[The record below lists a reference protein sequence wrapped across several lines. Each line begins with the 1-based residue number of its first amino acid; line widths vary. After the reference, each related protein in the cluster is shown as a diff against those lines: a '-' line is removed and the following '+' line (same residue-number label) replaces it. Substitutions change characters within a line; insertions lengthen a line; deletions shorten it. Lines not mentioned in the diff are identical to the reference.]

1 MLRFVSRYIARA
13 CVIALAAVTVSLGS
27 GVLFATPA
35 SAQHK
40 MNEND
45 MELPIDD
52 AKVVELGRE
61 KYAQRC
67 SFCHGGGGK
76 GGKGPCLTCGK
87 FPYSGNTN
95 SGIYAT
101 IAAGVTNR
109 SMGGTMGAFGTTM
122 SQEEIVAVIAYLRW
136 EEKRRIEAGEI
147 PDPYK
152 KSSEEPMVFPKSN

>member
-1 MLRFVSRYIARA
+1 MFPVFRERLSRLAA
-13 CVIALAAVTVSLGS
+13 PALGAIALAFACSLL
-27 GVLFATPA
+27 VAQPA
-35 SAQHK
+35 AAQHK
-40 MNEND
+40 MNETD
-45 MELPIDD
+45 MELPTGDPAVI
-52 AKVVELGRE
+52 ELGRE

-95 SGIYAT
+95 TNIYTT
-101 IAAGVTNR
+101 IAVGVTNR

-122 SQEEIVAVIAYLRW
+122 SGEEIIAVLTFMRS
-136 EEKRRIEAGEI
+136 EEKRRIASGEI

-152 KSSEEPMVFPKSN
+152 EE

>member
-1 MLRFVSRYIARA
+1 MLQVVSSSAMRLFAALFLGLTLGVGLYIAS
-13 CVIALAAVTVSLGS
+13 VSS
-27 GVLFATPA
+27 AH
-35 SAQHK
+35 AQHK
-40 MNEND
+40 MNESD

-52 AKVVELGRE
+52 PQVVELGRE

-76 GGKGPCLTCGK
+76 GGKGPCLTCGR

-95 SGIYAT
+95 TGVYTT
-101 IAAGVTNR
+101 IAVGITNR

-122 SQEEIVAVIAYLRW
+122 SAEEITAVLTFMRA
-136 EEKRRIEAGEI
+136 EERRRIAAGEI

-152 KSSEEPMVFPKSN
+152 QD

>member
-1 MLRFVSRYIARA
+1 MIGR
-13 CVIALAAVTVSLGS
+13 VSLLLTRLVAPGLLALGLS
-27 GVLFATPA
+27 MGLSWFLAPTAV
-35 SAQHK
+35 AQHK
-40 MNEND
+40 MNETD

-52 AKVVELGRE
+52 AKVVEFGRE

-76 GGKGPCLTCGK
+76 GGKGPCLTCGR

-95 SGIYAT
+95 TGIYTT
-101 IAAGVTNR
+101 IAVGVTNR

-122 SQEEIVAVIAYLRW
+122 SGEEITAVLTFLRS
-136 EEKRRIEAGEI
+136 EERRRIAEGEV

-152 KSSEEPMVFPKSN
+152 PE

>member
-1 MLRFVSRYIARA
+1 MFRVSRASLGRLLA
-13 CVIALAAVTVSLGS
+13 SALGAAALAC
-27 GVLFATPA
+27 GVFLAHPA
-35 SAQHK
+35 AAQHK

-45 MELPIDD
+45 MELPTGDQS
-52 AKVVELGRE
+52 VVDLGRE

-95 SGIYAT
+95 TNIYTT
-101 IAAGVTNR
+101 IAVGVTNR

-122 SQEEIVAVIAYLRW
+122 SAEEIVAVLTFMRA

-152 KSSEEPMVFPKSN
+152 EE

>member
-1 MLRFVSRYIARA
+1 MFRVSPLNLGRLVAP
-13 CVIALAAVTVSLGS
+13 ALGVVALGWGLLATQPAV
-27 GVLFATPA
+27 
-35 SAQHK
+35 AQHK
-40 MNEND
+40 MNQND
-45 MELPIDD
+45 MELPTSDQQ
-52 AKVVELGRE
+52 VVDLGRE

-95 SGIYAT
+95 TNIYTT
-101 IAAGVTNR
+101 IAVGVTNR

-122 SQEEIVAVIAYLRW
+122 SAEEIVAVLTFMRV

-152 KSSEEPMVFPKSN
+152 EE

>member
-1 MLRFVSRYIARA
+1 MSRVSRLDLGRLLAPTLGVVA
-13 CVIALAAVTVSLGS
+13 LGWVLLLAA
-27 GVLFATPA
+27 PA
-35 SAQHK
+35 AAQHK

-45 MELPIDD
+45 MELPTSD
-52 AKVVELGRE
+52 AQVVDLGRE

-95 SGIYAT
+95 TNIYTT
-101 IAAGVTNR
+101 IAVGVTNR

-122 SQEEIVAVIAYLRW
+122 SAEEIVAVLTFMRV
-136 EEKRRIEAGEI
+136 EEKRRIAEGEI

-152 KSSEEPMVFPKSN
+152 QE

>member
-1 MLRFVSRYIARA
+1 MFRVSRATLGKLLA
-13 CVIALAAVTVSLGS
+13 PALGAVALACG
-27 GVLFATPA
+27 LFLAQPAT
-35 SAQHK
+35 AQHK

-45 MELPIDD
+45 MELPTSDP
-52 AKVVELGRE
+52 KVVDLGRE

-95 SGIYAT
+95 TNVYTT
-101 IAAGVTNR
+101 IAVGVTNR

-122 SQEEIVAVIAYLRW
+122 SAEEIVAVLTFMRA

-152 KSSEEPMVFPKSN
+152 EE

>member
-1 MLRFVSRYIARA
+1 MLHVVSDRLSRVFA
-13 CVIALAAVTVSLGS
+13 VVALALTLAVGLTVMSM
-27 GVLFATPA
+27 PA
-35 SAQHK
+35 QAQHK
-40 MNEND
+40 MNDTD

-52 AKVVELGRE
+52 AKVVEFGKE

-76 GGKGPCLTCGK
+76 GGKGPCLTCGR

-95 SGIYAT
+95 TGIYTT
-101 IAAGVTNR
+101 IAVGITNR

-122 SQEEIVAVIAYLRW
+122 SAEEITAVLTFMRS
-136 EEKRRIEAGEI
+136 EERRRIAAGEI

-152 KSSEEPMVFPKSN
+152 QD

>member
-1 MLRFVSRYIARA
+1 MIGRITSHLTRVVAP
-13 CVIALAAVTVSLGS
+13 ALLALGLS
-27 GVLFATPA
+27 IGLGWFLASPA
-35 SAQHK
+35 QAQHK

-45 MELPIDD
+45 MELPVDD
-52 AKVVELGRE
+52 PQVVELGRE

-76 GGKGPCLTCGK
+76 GGKGPCLTCGR

-95 SGIYAT
+95 TGIYTT
-101 IAAGVTNR
+101 IAVGVTNR

-122 SQEEIVAVIAYLRW
+122 SGEEIAAVLTFMRA
-136 EEKRRIEAGEI
+136 EERRRIAEGEI

-152 KSSEEPMVFPKSN
+152 QE

>member
-1 MLRFVSRYIARA
+1 MTGRMRSLLTRIVAPGLVVLGLGAGLSMLL
-13 CVIALAAVTVSLGS
+13 ALPAV
-27 GVLFATPA
+27 
-35 SAQHK
+35 AQHK
-40 MNEND
+40 MNESD

-52 AKVVELGRE
+52 PAVVELGRE

-95 SGIYAT
+95 TAIYTT
-101 IAAGVTNR
+101 IAVGVTNR

-122 SQEEIVAVIAYLRW
+122 SAEEIMAVLTFLRS
-136 EEKRRIEAGEI
+136 EERRRIASGEI
-147 PDPYK
+147 DDPYK
-152 KSSEEPMVFPKSN
+152 QQ

>member
-1 MLRFVSRYIARA
+1 MWSAMNSIVGKLIAPIVFA
-13 CVIALAAVTVSLGS
+13 VSLT
-27 GVLFATPA
+27 LAFAQPA

-45 MELPIDD
+45 MELPTSDE
-52 AKVVELGRE
+52 KVIALGKD

-76 GGKGPCLTCGK
+76 GGKGPCLACGR

-95 SGIYAT
+95 TGIYTT
-101 IAAGVTNR
+101 IAVGVTNR

-122 SQEEIVAVIAYLRW
+122 SGEEIMAVLTFLRV

-147 PDPYK
+147 DNPYIQQ
-152 KSSEEPMVFPKSN
+152 